1 MYKRGITLLIVIGML
16 ISHIASFS
24 AHAET
29 GPRSAPLNIGGSQSG
44 IVRVRLSSLGNPS
57 SLKLTVIGSYTVNG
71 QTLSN
76 GTTATVSFNKSAG
89 QLTLTVGGSVI
100 SLGSSFRLTR
110 QGGGLKIAQSR
121 MPGNVYP
128 GDMQFTA
135 KGSTLY
141 AVANVFIEDYLYGV
155 LPYEMGNSSGLEA
168 LKAQAVAARTYTLN
182 AMKSASSLYDLVDTT
197 TDQVYNG
204 TPSGNENCRR
214 AVDETRGVAI
224 KNGNEYTATYYTA
237 SNGGQTET
245 VKNAWNV
252 SGADYLVI
260 QDDPYDL
267 SSPDAV
273 VKSVRVNA
281 DNPQSGK
288 MGSLLNKKA
297 AEAFGSGA
305 AVTAVYAVTPHTP
318 RYVYPSRLYTKL
330 DFEVAYTLNGQSA
343 TGIMTF
349 DIFGE
354 LESVLGMSIN
364 TGKNE
369 LWSVTQNGGAFIIS
383 ARRYGHGVGMSQ
395 RGAMQMAKMGYTYDQ
410 ILGFYYPGCIRV
422 LYTLD
427 IPIEP
432 TEAPQPAQAPASLE
446 TPAPAVTAPSVQMP
460 GVIAW
465 VCTENG
471 SLNLRSAPNG
481 SAKVIRTIPRFAQLS
496 VLEQGDPWSKAS
508 FGGTE
513 GYVMTKYLSFTEP
526 AQPTYPP
533 TTAFSAS
540 EGGVSARVTTEKGSL
555 NLRQA
560 PKSSAKV
567 LCSIPQ
573 NDQVVIIEPGETWSK
588 IVSEG
593 IQGYAMT
600 KFLTA
605 ETRTAPPTH
614 SSSLPLE
621 QMRTLAMPVLARV
634 NTPLSTL
641 NLREGCSTDTRILLE
656 IPRNE
661 YATITAIGDTWCA
674 VTYQEVNG
682 YCMMQYLEFAL
693 YEQFE

>member
-1 MYKRGITLLIVIGML
+1 MYKRGMTFLIVIGML
-16 ISHIASFS
+16 ISHWALLP
-24 AHAET
+24 ALAES
-29 GPRSAPLNIGGSQSG
+29 GPQSAPLNMGGTQSG

-57 SLKLTVIGSYTVNG
+57 TLKLTVSGSYTVNG

-76 GTTATVSFNKSAG
+76 GTTATVNFNKSAG
-89 QLTLTVGGSVI
+89 QLTLTVGGSVL
-100 SLGSSFRLTR
+100 SMGASFRLTR
-110 QGGGLKIAQSR
+110 QSGGLKIAQSR
-121 MPGNVYP
+121 VSGNVYP

-135 KGSTLY
+135 RGSTLY
-141 AVANVFIEDYLYGV
+141 VVANVFIEDYLYGV

-214 AVDETRGVAI
+214 AVDETRGVAV
-224 KNGNEYTATYYTA
+224 KNGNAYTATYYTA

-267 SSPDAV
+267 SNPDAV
-273 VKSVRVNA
+273 VKSVRVSA
-281 DNPQSGK
+281 GNPQNGK
-288 MGSLLNKKA
+288 MGSLLNRKA

-305 AVTAVYAVTPHTP
+305 SVTAVYAITPHTP

-343 TGIMTF
+343 TGIITF
-349 DIFGE
+349 DIFSE
-354 LESVLGMSIN
+354 LESALGMSIN

-369 LWSVTQNGGAFIIS
+369 LWSVTQNGDTFIIS

-410 ILGFYYPGCIRV
+410 ILGFYYPGCVRV

-427 IPIEP
+427 VPLEP
-432 TEAPQPAQAPASLE
+432 TEAPLPTQAPVIIE
-446 TPAPAVTAPSVQMP
+446 TPAPAVTAPPVETP
-460 GVIAW
+460 AVPAW
-465 VCTENG
+465 VNTESG

-481 SAKVIRTIPRFAQLS
+481 NAKIIRTIPQYAQIS
-496 VLEQGDPWSKAS
+496 VFERDSAWCKAAY
-508 FGGTE
+508 GGSV
-513 GYVMTKYLSFTEP
+513 GYVMTKYLSFDAPIVP
-526 AQPTYPP
+526 AAPTAKPDFP
-533 TTAFSAS
+533 AS
-540 EGGVSARVTTEKGSL
+540 EGGLTARVTTKKGSL
-555 NLRQA
+555 NLRIE
-560 PKSSAKV
+560 PKSNAKV
-567 LCSIPQ
+567 LCTVPQ
-573 NDQVVIIEPGETWSK
+573 NDQVVVIEPGETWSR
-588 IVSEG
+588 IVYEG

-600 KFLTA
+600 KFLTVEA
-605 ETRTAPPTH
+605 KAAPTAPP
-614 SSSLPLE
+614 SALPME
-621 QMRTLAMPVLARV
+621 PMRALAMPVLGRV

-656 IPRNE
+656 IPKND

-674 VTYQEVNG
+674 VTYQEVSG
-682 YCMMQYLEFAL
+682 YCMIQYLEFAL
-693 YEQFE
+693 YE

>member
-1 MYKRGITLLIVIGML
+1 MYKRGMTFLIVIGML
-16 ISHIASFS
+16 ISHWALLP
-24 AHAET
+24 ALAES
-29 GPRSAPLNIGGSQSG
+29 GPQSAPLNMGGTQCG

-57 SLKLTVIGSYTVNG
+57 TLKLTVSGSYTVNG

-76 GTTATVSFNKSAG
+76 GTTPTVNFNKSAG
-89 QLTLTVGGSVI
+89 QLTLTVGGSVL
-100 SLGSSFRLTR
+100 SMGSSFRLTR
-110 QGGGLKIAQSR
+110 QSGGLKIAQSR
-121 MPGNVYP
+121 VSGNVYP

-135 KGSTLY
+135 RGSTLY
-141 AVANVFIEDYLYGV
+141 VVANVFIEDYLYGV

-214 AVDETRGVAI
+214 AVDETRGVAV
-224 KNGNEYTATYYTA
+224 KNRNAYTATYYTA

-267 SSPDAV
+267 SNPDAV
-273 VKSVRVNA
+273 VKSVRVSA
-281 DNPQSGK
+281 GNPQSGK
-288 MGSLLNKKA
+288 MGSLLNRKA

-305 AVTAVYAVTPHTP
+305 SVTAVYAITPHTP

-343 TGIMTF
+343 TGIITF
-349 DIFGE
+349 DIFSE
-354 LESVLGMSIN
+354 LESALGMSIN

-369 LWSVTQNGGAFIIS
+369 LWSVTQNGDTFIIS

-410 ILGFYYPGCIRV
+410 ILGFYYPGCVRV
-422 LYTLD
+422 LYTLNV
-427 IPIEP
+427 PLEP
-432 TEAPQPAQAPASLE
+432 TEAPQPTQAPVIIE
-446 TPAPAVTAPSVQMP
+446 TPAPAVTAPPVETP
-460 GVIAW
+460 AVPAW
-465 VCTENG
+465 VNTESG

-481 SAKVIRTIPRFAQLS
+481 NAKIIRTIPQYAQIS
-496 VLEQGDPWSKAS
+496 VSERDSTWCKAAY
-508 FGGTE
+508 GGSV
-513 GYVMTKYLSFTEP
+513 GYVMTKYLSFDEP
-526 AQPTYPP
+526 GRLMAAPTQKPDFP
-533 TTAFSAS
+533 AS
-540 EGGVSARVTTEKGSL
+540 EGGLTARVTTEKGSL
-555 NLRQA
+555 NLRKE

-567 LCSIPQ
+567 LCTVPQ
-573 NDQVVIIEPGETWSK
+573 NDQVVVIEPGETWSR
-588 IVSEG
+588 IVYEG
-593 IQGYAMT
+593 IQGFAMT
-600 KFLTA
+600 KFLTVEA
-605 ETRTAPPTH
+605 KAAPTAPP
-614 SSSLPLE
+614 SALPME
-621 QMRTLAMPVLARV
+621 PMRALSMPVLGRV

-656 IPRNE
+656 IPKND

-674 VTYQEVNG
+674 VTYQEVSG
-682 YCMMQYLEFAL
+682 YCMIQYLEFAL
-693 YEQFE
+693 YE